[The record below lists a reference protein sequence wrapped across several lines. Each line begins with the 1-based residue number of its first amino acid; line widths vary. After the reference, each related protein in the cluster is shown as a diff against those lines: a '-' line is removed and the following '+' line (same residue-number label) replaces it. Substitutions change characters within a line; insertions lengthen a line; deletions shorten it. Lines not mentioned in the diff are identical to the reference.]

1 MTNATLRGKPDAGN
15 PHVRFDEG
23 EVASAKPRRG
33 SLLYNNRISIP
44 FAVLACVLCVVPA
57 LYADVT
63 LYVDAKAAAG
73 GDGTRSRPFAAPHAA
88 IESLRKVRSEKSG
101 AATVRLAAGDYYLP
115 TPLVLDARDS
125 DLDIIGEGAVRFHRS
140 EKATPGGTVD
150 CAAGDPP
157 DAEGFGQVAPHLPLF
172 FYDGKWAVEARWP
185 NAGFATFTEAVDT
198 GLRGRVLKSIA
209 PDNPPVAGSFR
220 FDDARAATWDYT
232 NGVWLCGYF
241 THDWSWERIRAAG
254 YDARQKVMKMAAPA
268 TFGIAGKSWSSEPA
282 RRFYVVGAK
291 SELDAPGE
299 YYYDC
304 KTKVVDFIA
313 PAGMKEFRTV
323 TKPGWLVT
331 VEGAANVRFRNLEFA
346 YALDGAVSVKD
357 ARHVEIAD
365 CRIRNIGG
373 DAVVIAGGADCR
385 VTGVTIAGCGR
396 AGVNASGGDR
406 RKLVPAGHVVEH
418 CDISDF
424 GRINRTCSTGVHV
437 WGVGVTVRANRI
449 HDAPHTG
456 VMYWGNDHL
465 VEHNE
470 IWNLLYECGD
480 AGAVYTGRDPTSRG
494 NLLRFNYIHDC
505 GHRGRCT
512 ANMMGFYIDDCD
524 CGDTFVSNRVV
535 NVPLGLL
542 LGGGQDNHILGNTF
556 EQCDVGMSIDNRG
569 LYDTGKFD
577 SATDKSWQ
585 MTRKVKEMHVDEEP
599 WKSRYPLLTKYLAE
613 RPREPLH
620 NSIVGNTFKDC
631 NQPIEYWLEGNPK
644 NRDDLDMRDNRFVNE
659 KLFRFPRA
667 TPESVGIP
675 SASVQKL
682 IDRLEAEGDWVHSY
696 MLIRHGKVVAEG
708 WWAPYDAATRH
719 ALYSVSKS
727 FVAMAMGLAIEDRKI
742 TINDR
747 VNWFYPE
754 YVPTNQH
761 EWAKEI
767 RIRDL
772 MSMAS
777 GQKNDSL
784 REILKEGPKGFF
796 KVPMGN
802 PPGLLFRYMNGNTS
816 MLADI
821 HRKVTGVNDLMNYLY
836 PRVFDKMGFGDYFWE
851 RQPDGTV
858 LGCSGFE
865 LQTEDL
871 AKVCQL
877 LLDGGRW
884 QGERLLPLW
893 WVKQATS
900 CQTPYGQVLDP
911 ILAKHVGVKDDTMKA
926 NAANDW
932 EVGYGYQLWM
942 GTHETFRLCG
952 AYGQI
957 GIVMPDKDLVFVSY
971 AGGNGANAASVSAFY
986 DTILPDMQDKP
997 LPENPAAVAALR
1009 KRSSNLT
1016 LSQYRAKVA
1025 PSAKAKAIAAKGCE
1039 LAKNDAEVKRIRFDA
1054 DHRVVEIENAF
1065 GVQRVQV
1072 AEEGWAKAWV
1082 TAHDHAPETIGRLPG
1097 GAQPVG
1103 AQGVWYTPDKF
1114 GFRLVFTRSPY
1125 YIDVELDCSGETM
1138 QVVSFCPTAGRYSN
1152 VRDRQIREIELDNY
1166 WLNVDC
1172 KNNGWDEQTGF
1183 KVYIDGREAFCVY
1196 EPIGGSAK
1204 HVYAFDVRRFRG
1216 KTARIVA
1223 TAQGTFEN
1231 VALKDAFVAAQP
1243 AEDAVVMTTP
1253 LSECRPAAVALA
1265 RKAGAKFLYVPIRRD
1280 AAPVRCTVWDGANA
1294 AYDLRLRLAAD
1305 GKGDFFASLPLDG
1318 FAADEVRFTTAL
1330 PCVPKVADLAKAF
1343 SLGVNPRPGDPN
1355 VVRPKLHF
1363 SAPFGGS
1370 GDMVGFFRRGD
1381 TYHLG
1386 YLHDYGYDIWNENCC
1401 WSHATSTDFF
1411 NWCAAPTYDRKGVG
1425 TKRSSGCCFV
1435 DARNVSGLGDGKTP
1449 PVLLFG
1455 CLEDQYAQR
1464 WQRPRYAAATAAE
1477 RRPDLRPQLGLKVSR
1492 DGGLTFAAVAKPLFA
1507 MQAIGGHDPEVV
1519 YDAGHD
1525 TYVMVVHDRRDGR
1538 WGFDFYVSKN
1548 LLDWD
1553 YASTVPGLW
1562 ETPNF
1567 YPLVCDGKTY
1577 WVLQQCDLQ
1586 YQVGVFDG
1594 RVFTPTGKLNKSF
1607 LGAFAPRTFE
1617 TADGRRVLLAA
1628 RRDAGPTGGATL
1640 PMEVKL
1646 VKTAEGLRLAYA
1658 PVREIAKY
1666 ASQVSDT
1673 TIDVLGD
1680 TWEVAGRKGRFL
1692 EGEPRI
1698 VRTIVDGPVTDYF
1711 VGWGLVAGTF

>member
-1 MTNATLRGKPDAGN
+1 MNRFAFACVPLVAFSLSLWAGQTLHVDAGA
-15 PHVRFDEG
+15 P
-23 EVASAKPRRG
+23 S
-33 SLLYNNRISIP
+33 
-44 FAVLACVLCVVPA
+44 
-57 LYADVT
+57 
-63 LYVDAKAAAG
+63 G
-73 GDGTRSRPFAAPHAA
+73 GDGSQAKPFATLYDAVEASRRGRLHNADGVT
-88 IESLRKVRSEKSG
+88 ICLSE
-101 AATVRLAAGDYYLP
+101 GDYYLP
-115 TPLVLDARDS
+115 KPLVLDKRDS
-125 DLDIIGEGAVRFHRS
+125 NLELAGRGLVRLLRAEKLSLQPQPGASNVMS
-140 EKATPGGTVD
+140 
-150 CAAGDPP
+150 CAVPCDAGDPP
-157 DAEGFGQVAPHLPLF
+157 DAEGFGSVRPHLPLF
-172 FYDGKWAVEARWP
+172 FCDGQWAVEARWP

-198 GLRGRVLKSIA
+198 GLRGRVLNSIA

-220 FDDARAATWDYT
+220 FEDARAATWDYAK
-232 NGVWLCGYF
+232 GVWLCGYF
-241 THDWSWERIRAAG
+241 THDWSWERIRAAD

-268 TFGIAGKSWSSEPA
+268 TFGIAGQSWTSEPA

-299 YYYDC
+299 YYFDR
-304 KTKVVDFIA
+304 TAKVVDFIA
-313 PAGMKEFRTV
+313 PEGMKEFLAV

-331 VEGAANVRFRNLEFA
+331 VTDAEKVRFKNLSFE
-346 YALDGAVSVKD
+346 YALEGAVSVKNCRD
-357 ARHVEIAD
+357 LEIAD
-365 CRIRNIGG
+365 CRIGNVGG
-373 DAVVIAGGADCR
+373 DALRIEGGRSCR
-385 VTGVTIAGCGR
+385 VVRTTIAGCGCS
-396 AGVNASGGDR
+396 GVAVSGGDR
-406 RKLVPAGHVVEH
+406 RKLVRADHVVKC
-418 CDISDF
+418 CDIRDF
-424 GRINRTCSTGVHV
+424 GRINRTYSPGIHV
-437 WGVGVTVRANRI
+437 WGVGIALYDNKI

-456 VMYWGNDHL
+456 ILYWGNDHRI
-465 VEHNE
+465 ERNE
-470 IWNLLYECGD
+470 IWGLLYECGD

-494 NLLRFNYIHDC
+494 NLLQYNYIHDC
-505 GHRGRCT
+505 GHRGRKT

-535 NVPLGLL
+535 NVPRGLL

-556 EQCDVGMSIDNRG
+556 EQCDVGLSIDNRG
-569 LYDTGKFD
+569 VYDTGKFD
-577 SATDKSWQ
+577 STTDKSWQ
-585 MTRKVKEMHVDEEP
+585 MTRKVKEMPVDAEP
-599 WKSRYPLLTKYLAE
+599 WKSRYPLLATYLSE

-659 KLFRFPRA
+659 KLFKFPRA

-682 IDRLEAEGDWVHSY
+682 IDLLEAEGDWVHSY

-719 ALYSVSKS
+719 ALFSVSKS

-777 GQKNDSL
+777 GQQNDSL
-784 REILKEGPKGFF
+784 REVLKEGPKGFF

-816 MLADI
+816 MLAEI
-821 HRKVTGVNDLMNYLY
+821 HRKVTGINDLMNYLY

-858 LGCSGFE
+858 LGCAGFE

-877 LLDGGRW
+877 LLQGGRW

-911 ILAKHVGVKDDTMKA
+911 ILAKHIGVKDDTMQA
-926 NAANDW
+926 NKANDW

-957 GIVMPDKDLVFVSY
+957 GIVMPDKDIVFVSY

-986 DTILPDMQDKP
+986 DAILPTLQDEP

-1009 KRSSNLT
+1009 KRSANLT

-1025 PSAKAKAIAAKGCE
+1025 PSAKAKAVAAKGCA
-1039 LAKNDAEVKRIRFDA
+1039 LAPNKAEVKRIRFDA
-1054 DHRVVEIENAF
+1054 DRRVVEIENNF
-1065 GVQRVQV
+1065 GVQRVPV
-1072 AEEGWAKAWV
+1072 AEEGWAKSWF
-1082 TAHDHAPETIGRLPG
+1082 TAHTHEPETIGRLPG

-1103 AQGVWYTPDKF
+1103 AQGVWYTPEKF
-1114 GFRLVFTRSPY
+1114 SFRIAFTRSPY

-1138 QVVSFCPTAGRYSN
+1138 QVISFCPTAGRYSN
-1152 VRDRQIREIELDNY
+1152 VRDRQTREIKLDNY

-1183 KVYIDGREAFCVY
+1183 KVYIDGREEFCVY

-1204 HVYAFDVRRFRG
+1204 HVYAFDVRRFQG

-1231 VALKDAFVAAQP
+1231 VALKSAAVAAEP
-1243 AEDAVVMTTP
+1243 AANAVVIATP
-1253 LSECRPAAVALA
+1253 VTACRPAAVKLA
-1265 RKAGAKFLYVPIRRD
+1265 RKADAKFLYVPVKRD
-1280 AAPVRCTVWDGANA
+1280 AAPVLCTVWDGANA
-1294 AYDLRLRLAAD
+1294 VFDLRLRLAAD
-1305 GKGDFFASLPLDG
+1305 GKGDFVASIPLDG
-1318 FAADEVRFTTAL
+1318 FTADTVQYTTAAAV
-1330 PCVPKVADLAKAF
+1330 VPKTADLAKSVSVGAAARAGRTPYQT
-1343 SLGVNPRPGDPN
+1343 LQD
-1355 VVRPKLHF
+1355 VRPKLHF

-1370 GDMVGFFRRGD
+1370 GDMVGFFRQGE
-1381 TYHLG
+1381 TYHMG

-1411 NWCAAPTYDRKGVG
+1411 NWQSAPAYDRKGVG

-1435 DARNVSGLGDGKTP
+1435 DEKNVSGLGDGKTP

-1455 CLEDQYAQR
+1455 CLENQYAQR
-1464 WQRPRYAAATAAE
+1464 WQKARYDRSTE
-1477 RRPDLRPQLGLKVSR
+1477 SEKRPDLLPRMGLKVLGGDGTAVVGRAHGASR
-1492 DGGLTFAAVAKPLFA
+1492 SCGDGRPRPSQTRELF
-1507 MQAIGGHDPEVV
+1507 QLNAIGGHDPEVV
-1519 YDAGHD
+1519 YDAAHD
-1525 TYVMVVHDRRDGR
+1525 TYVMVVHDRRDGK

-1548 LLDWD
+1548 LIKWE
-1553 YASTVPGLW
+1553 YASTVPGMW

-1577 WVLQQCDLQ
+1577 WVLQQCQLE
-1586 YQVGVFDG
+1586 YLVGTFDG
-1594 RVFTPTGKLNKSF
+1594 RTFTSEGMLNASF
-1607 LGAFAPRTFE
+1607 KGAFAPRTFE
-1617 TADGRRVLLAA
+1617 TADGRRVLMAA

-1640 PMEVKL
+1640 PMEVRL
-1646 VKTAEGLRLAYA
+1646 VKTADGPRLAYA